1 MVTQYERWRDH
12 EGILSMTECDVHVWR
27 IPLETSPASLEE
39 FRLLLDATE
48 KERARRFRF
57 ERDRRRYIV
66 AHGTLRML
74 LGAYLQMDASALRFV
89 TNAYGKPALAQAQH
103 VQHLSFNL
111 SHSHEL
117 ALLAVTW
124 RRELGVDVEYKRNDI
139 EYDELA
145 RHSFSPYEQEQ
156 LRTLPASMKE
166 DGFFACWTRKEAYIK
181 ARGMGLSL
189 ALDLFDVSLHPAEQ
203 AQFLAS
209 REDPRE
215 VERWSLVNL
224 EPDPGYAGALMV
236 EGKGWDLRLWHWPG
250 SRKSEK

>member
-1 MVTQYERWRDH
+1 MVTQYTRWGDPEGTFSLTER
-12 EGILSMTECDVHVWR
+12 DVHVWR
-27 IPLETSPASLEE
+27 IPLETSPASLEG
-39 FRLLLDATE
+39 FLLLLDAAE
-48 KERARRFRF
+48 KEKARRFRF

-66 AHGTLRML
+66 AHGVLRML
-74 LGAYLQMDASALRFV
+74 LGAYLQMEASALRFV
-89 TNAYGKPALAQAQH
+89 TNAYGKPALAPAQH
-103 VQHLSFNL
+103 APHLSFNL

-124 RRELGVDVEYKRNDI
+124 QRELGVDVEYKRNDI

-156 LRTLPASMKE
+156 LRTLPAALKE
-166 DGFFACWTRKEAYIK
+166 DGFFSCWTRKEAYIK

-189 ALDLFDVSLHPAEQ
+189 ALNLFDVSLHPAEQ

-215 VERWSLVNL
+215 VERWSLLNL
-224 EPDPGYAGALMV
+224 EPGSGYAGALMV
-236 EGKGWDLRLWHWPG
+236 EGNGWDLHLWQWPG
-250 SRKSEK
+250 SRKSEQ